1 MLGAVAPLRRPAGP
15 GAGSLGAGPDA
26 RDPFPRFKRSRQ
38 SPATDRDEADYVVV
52 GSGAGGGTVAA
63 RLAEAGYSV
72 LLLEAGGDP
81 REIAR
86 SDYDVPA
93 FNARAT
99 EHPDLRWDFFVRHYQ
114 DDEQQRRD
122 SKYRDEYDGK
132 RVDGVLYPRAA
143 TLGGCTAHN
152 ALIFVYPHDSDWN
165 ELADL
170 TGDPSWRADR
180 MRTYFE
186 RLENCG
192 HRGWERLLSKFGINP
207 SRHGWSGWLS
217 TQHAIPDAA
226 LKDRDLRDVIL
237 QSIRAAF
244 KEVGGPFASD
254 ARLDSQADPNDA
266 RSVAESAVGLR
277 YLPVTTSDH
286 RRVGSRE
293 RVLDVAARFPDRLTI
308 RMHALATRVRLDDRQ
323 RATGV
328 EYLRAPHAYGA
339 DPKAQAG
346 SPETRVAVARREV
359 ILAGGAFNTPQ
370 LLMLSG
376 IGAPAALEPHGIK
389 TIVDLPGVGQNLQ
402 DRYEIAVVNRMASPW
417 RALEGAKLDPSDPQY
432 KEWEQGRKG
441 VYITNGAVLSVALRS
456 SLAAPVP
463 DLLCYALLGEFSG
476 YYPGYSKDIVADGTA
491 LTWVVLKAHTNNTAG
506 EVVLRSPHPI
516 DPPHINFHYF
526 DESNDPRE
534 DLDAVVAG
542 VQFVRRLAAGLKAES
557 LIVKEDL
564 PGDAVSTPDQIRRFV
579 RDNAWG
585 HHASCTCRIGRREDG
600 GVLTSDFKVHGTEGL
615 RVVDASVFPRIPG
628 FFIACAVYM
637 VGEKAADVII
647 ADAKRAGAT

>member
-1 MLGAVAPLRRPAGP
+1 MAPFRSGDSVARAGSRRP
-15 GAGSLGAGPDA
+15 
-26 RDPFPRFKRSRQ
+26 RRI
-38 SPATDRDEADYVVV
+38 ATKPTTSSSD
-52 GSGAGGGTVAA
+52 SGAGGGTVAA

-72 LLLEAGGDP
+72 VLLEAGGDP
-81 REIAR
+81 RDVAR
-86 SDYDVPA
+86 ADYDVPA

-99 EHPDLRWDFFVRHYQ
+99 ENPELRWDFFVRHY
-114 DDEQQRRD
+114 DNDEQQRRD
-122 SKYRDEYDGK
+122 CKYREMHDGK

-165 ELADL
+165 ELADA
-170 TGDPSWRADR
+170 TGDSSWRAEH

-192 HRGWERLLSKFGINP
+192 HRGWERFLSKFGINP

-226 LKDRDLRDVIL
+226 VKDRDLRNVIL
-237 QSIRAAF
+237 KSIRAAF
-244 KEVGGPFASD
+244 GEVGSPFGSE
-254 ARLDSQADPNDA
+254 ARLDSLADPNDA

-277 YLPVTTSDH
+277 YLPVTTKNH
-286 RRVGSRE
+286 QRVGSRE
-293 RVLDVAARFPDRLTI
+293 RVLDVAARLPGRLTVH
-308 RMHALATRVRLDDRQ
+308 MHALATRVILDDQ
-323 RATGV
+323 KRATGV
-328 EYLRAPHAYGA
+328 EYLSGQHVYGA
-339 DPKAQAG
+339 DPNATRGISDK
-346 SPETRVAVARREV
+346 RVAVARREV

-376 IGAPAALEPHGIK
+376 IGAPAALDQHGI
-389 TIVDLPGVGQNLQ
+389 TTLVDLPGVGQNLQ
-402 DRYEIAVVNRMASPW
+402 DRYEVAVVNRMASSW

-432 KEWEQGRKG
+432 KEWEADRKG

-463 DLLCYALLGEFSG
+463 DLLCYALLGQFSG
-476 YYPGYSKDIVADGTA
+476 YYPGYSKDVISGSNNA

-506 EVVLRSPHPI
+506 EVTLRSSNPL
-516 DPPHINFHYF
+516 DPPHINFRYF
-526 DESNDPRE
+526 QESNDHVR
-534 DLDAVVAG
+534 DLDAVASG
-542 VQFVRRLAAGLKAES
+542 VEFVRRLTKDLRADAVITKEES
-557 LIVKEDL
+557 
-564 PGDAVSTPDQIRRFV
+564 PGDDVSGPEQLREFV

-585 HHASCTCRIGRREDG
+585 HHASCSCRIGRREDG
-600 GVLTSDFKVHGTEGL
+600 GVLTPDFKVHGTQGL

-637 VGEKAADVII
+637 IGEKAADVII
-647 ADAKRAGAT
+647 ADAKRAERPVTSRRRP